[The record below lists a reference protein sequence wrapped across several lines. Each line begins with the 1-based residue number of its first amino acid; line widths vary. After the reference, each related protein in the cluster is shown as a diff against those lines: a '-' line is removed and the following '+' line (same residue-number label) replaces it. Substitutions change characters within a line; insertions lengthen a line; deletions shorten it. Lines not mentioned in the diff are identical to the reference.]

1 MTATT
6 RIHLVAN
13 CIQAWGHARPLVT
26 LCARL
31 VKMKTDLCVTLLTTA
46 AMFGRLTK
54 EAARNFEIGDE
65 SSQRLRIVCMGV
77 ANDFI
82 GDGLIEPMWKAL
94 IAGEGLECQQTGT
107 SYNPLPVPT
116 AVIFDFFA
124 IKNTRIVRSLSG
136 SSVRIHSWWPG
147 LTYHILYQFGD
158 AHVGGLGNI
167 RVRAEEESRKSGRP
181 YHEVAMEMFYTK
193 YGGVVG
199 LPGLPPMFDYENY
212 TQDFSLGDKA
222 MTELIPQVNEN
233 LATTDGVL
241 LLSFESWEKEGI
253 QVARNWLAETGR
265 PVYTTGPLLPPASKT
280 SVANEKIQSPEGAEI
295 EAFLGEMLSRSG
307 EHSLLYISFG
317 SVFFPVK
324 TPEKLWAFLEVVVEL
339 NIPFIMSAAS
349 PFCVVPEEVKEKV
362 KSYGKGLISTW
373 TPQQMILDHPVTGW
387 YLSHG
392 GQNGVTE
399 AIASCVPLIMWPFA
413 ADQPMNAVL
422 VTDVHK
428 VGYELLEVRSGSGL
442 QRIFR
447 TGYTPVGT
455 IDAVKAEARDVLGK
469 AFGKDGEE
477 KRARMRGLQ
486 RATLAEWEQGGV
498 SKRDV
503 AAFLESL

>member
-1 MTATT
+1 MTPTT
-6 RIHLVAN
+6 RTHLVAN

-26 LCARL
+26 FCAHL
-31 VKMKTDLCVTLLTTA
+31 VKMQTDLCVTLLSTGIL
-46 AMFGRLTK
+46 FDRLTK
-54 EAARNFEIGDE
+54 EAARNFGDGDE
-65 SSQRLRIVCMGV
+65 SPQRLRIVCMG
-77 ANDFI
+77 AATDLI

-94 IAGEGLECQQTGT
+94 IAGESLECQQTGT
-107 SYNPLPVPT
+107 TYDPLPAPT
-116 AVIFDFFA
+116 VVILDFFA

-136 SSVRIHSWWPG
+136 SSVKIYSWWSG
-147 LTYHILYQFGD
+147 LAYSILYQFGD

-181 YHEVAMEMFYTK
+181 YHEVATEMFYTK
-193 YGGVVG
+193 YGGVVR
-199 LPGLPPMFDYENY
+199 LPGLPPMYDYDNY
-212 TQDFSLGDKA
+212 PQDFEFGGD
-222 MTELIPQVNEN
+222 TLIEFLPQVNEHI
-233 LATTDGVL
+233 AMTDGAL
-241 LLSFESWEKEGI
+241 LTSFESWEKDSI

-317 SVFFPVK
+317 SIFFPVK

-349 PFCVVPEEVKEKV
+349 PFCVVPDEVRVKV

-399 AIASCVPLIMWPFA
+399 AIASCVPLIMWPFT

-442 QRIFR
+442 QKIFR

-469 AFGKDGEE
+469 AFGKDGED
-477 KRARMRGLQ
+477 KRARMRVLQ
-486 RATLAEWEQGGV
+486 QALLSEWEEDGT

-503 AAFLESL
+503 SAFLESF